1 MQGLKIGSRE
11 YFEKWISKSEIKNVS
26 QIDVN
31 KLRKIY
37 ETIDK
42 EIKKKDTTRITA
54 KSSPDAIINAV
65 K

>member
-1 MQGLKIGSRE
+1 MQDLKIGSRE
-11 YFEKWISKSEIKNVS
+11 YFEKWISKSEINNVS
-26 QIDVN
+26 QIDVD

-37 ETIDK
+37 ETVDK
-42 EIKKKDTTRITA
+42 ETKKKDTTRITS